1 MSRSTPD
8 VWNAALRRPGP
19 RGPQSAS
26 AAVRHGVPPTE
37 AVAAIGRPLGYK
49 ASFKRV
55 RTEAGGKRLSLEIS
69 WTRTDGGP
77 PPADLL
83 ARVGEKFPV
92 LSFELE
98 AER

>member
-1 MSRSTPD
+1 
-8 VWNAALRRPGP
+8 
-19 RGPQSAS
+19 
-26 AAVRHGVPPTE
+26 
-37 AVAAIGRPLGYK
+37 
-49 ASFKRV
+49 V
-55 RTEAGGKRLSLEIS
+55 RTEGGGKRLSLEIS